1 MVRGV
6 FTGSNS
12 YLRTYSPSFGR
23 VDGHLL
29 LRTFGITARRLRHRL
44 LHLVDDLAAGRL
56 DVARFTKLANQSIRT
71 EFGIAYSLGALSIS
85 PFHTLT
91 IRDIRAID
99 SELTSERRFLRSF
112 AQDIAGGKYVLDPV
126 QRAGLYL
133 QALRGMF
140 EYGRIN
146 ALPSGPYT
154 WELGDTDHCIECIS
168 ASLNGPYQRSR
179 FEHLGL
185 PVLPGVPGSGDVCR
199 GLTRCGCFIRLEGL
213 PIPNE
218 NMQEEIRNVLAE
230 VLHDTS

>member
-6 FTGSNS
+6 FTGRDS
-12 YLRTYSPSFGR
+12 YLQVNSPTFGR
-23 VDGHLL
+23 VDGALL
-29 LRTFGITARRLRHRL
+29 IRSFELTARRLRRGL
-44 LHLVDDLAAGRL
+44 LHLLDDLASGRI
-56 DVARFTKLANQSIRT
+56 DVARFRLRSTQIIRT

-99 SELTSERRFLRSF
+99 AELASERRFLRSF
-112 AQDIAGGKYVLDPV
+112 ARDIISGDYTLDPV

-140 EYGRIN
+140 ELGRIN
-146 ALPSGPYT
+146 ALPDGPYT
-154 WELGDTDHCIECIS
+154 WNLGPTEHCIPCLE
-168 ASLNGPYQRSR
+168 ASLRGPYQRDR
-179 FEHLGL
+179 FSGLGL
-185 PVLPGVPGSGDVCR
+185 ETLPGVPGSGEICR
-199 GLTRCGCFIRLEGL
+199 GLTRCGCYIRLAGL

-218 NMQEEIRNVLAE
+218 SMQQEIKNVLVE